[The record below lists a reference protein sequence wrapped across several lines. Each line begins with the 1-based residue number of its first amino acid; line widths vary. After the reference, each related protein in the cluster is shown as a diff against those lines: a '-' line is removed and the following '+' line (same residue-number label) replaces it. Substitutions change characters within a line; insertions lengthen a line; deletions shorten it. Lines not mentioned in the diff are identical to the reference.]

1 MKNLERK
8 IIIHVS
14 FRLLSNHIIKYHI
27 TLPRWQPIQQGQP
40 RRCEQ
45 HNTLLP
51 ALTRRR
57 ISISLLPLI
66 LRILIPI
73 IQLLRHRPL
82 RALSSLHIPTL
93 NPPRLL
99 RPNTN
104 SLTKLQIPL
113 PIPGLPTKTLLVI
126 ARHGVVVLVAP
137 AALEHAPV
145 VPAASRKREPGAQDV
160 GEDVEGV
167 EVAVVGE
174 EGLQDFG
181 EDCEEA
187 GDEDEGE
194 VD

>member
-82 RALSSLHIPTL
+82 RALPSLSLLIRI

-99 RPNTN
+99 LPNPNTF
-104 SLTKLQIPL
+104 SQLQIPL
-113 PIPGLPTKTLLVI
+113 PTFFTAKSLIIIT
-126 ARHGVVVLVAP
+126 RHGVVVLVAP

-145 VPAASRKREPGAQDV
+145 VPAASREGEPGAYDV

-181 EDCEEA
+181 
-187 GDEDEGE
+187 GDG
-194 VD
+194 